1 MDIPTSLADITL
13 RQYKVFFKFQ
23 EKNTNVRLLQAQMIS
38 IFCNVPIED
47 VLQMKYQD
55 TQEVI
60 KILDELFIEK
70 PKLVQRF
77 KLNGMQYGFHPSLDD
92 LTLGEYVDLDTYV
105 GDWNNIE
112 KAMNVLYRPIEAK
125 FGESYAVGKYKLEDA
140 DNIID
145 MPMSAVTSSLFFLQ
159 TLGIDLSKTMMKSL
173 DKGQKEA
180 LTEYLNLEQSGGGIT
195 QFMNSLKGMLQEL
208 NISPN

>member
-1 MDIPTSLADITL
+1 
-13 RQYKVFFKFQ
+13 
-23 EKNTNVRLLQAQMIS
+23 
-38 IFCNVPIED
+38 
-47 VLQMKYQD
+47 
-55 TQEVI
+55 
-60 KILDELFIEK
+60 
-70 PKLVQRF
+70 
-77 KLNGMQYGFHPSLDD
+77 MQYGFHPSLDD

-145 MPMSAVTSSLFFLQ
+145 MPISAVTSSLFFLL

-180 LTEYLNLEQSGGGIT
+180 LTEYLNLEQSGGGFT

>member
-145 MPMSAVTSSLFFLQ
+145 MPMSAVTSSLFFLL
-159 TLGIDLSKTMMKSL
+159 TL

-208 NISPN
+208 NISSN